1 MNFSRITSSLK
12 YNLLKGWLG
21 VFLFSCI
28 IAPKVL
34 AQNTKRDT
42 LLQEIKEFRNSN
54 VFDTRDTLYIHNLIN
69 LATEHRYH
77 NLDSLLI
84 LSKQSLDLSKKSK
97 YINGTEVKK
106 QKKPND
112 TNIEL
117 KMSARASLLLS
128 TVL

>member
-1 MNFSRITSSLK
+1 MNFSRITSSVK

-28 IAPKVL
+28 IAPKAL

-54 VFDTRDTLYIHNLIN
+54 VFETRDTLYIHNLIN
-69 LATEHRYH
+69 LAIEHRYH

-97 YINGTEVKK
+97 YVNGE
-106 QKKPND
+106 
-112 TNIEL
+112 I
-117 KMSARASLLLS
+117 SSLHAIGGYYS
-128 TVL
+128 DKGK